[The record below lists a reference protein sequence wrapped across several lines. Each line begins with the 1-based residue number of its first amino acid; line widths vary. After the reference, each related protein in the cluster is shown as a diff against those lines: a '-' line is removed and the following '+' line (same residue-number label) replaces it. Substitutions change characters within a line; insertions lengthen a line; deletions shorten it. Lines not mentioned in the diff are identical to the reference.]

1 MKTITLRYG
10 KEKIN
15 GQNTFFSTVGILKLA
30 INNISNES
38 GIVVSEMAKRLRLLE
53 ILNQY
58 PEYDVTDS
66 STFDE
71 SILNMTKTIDIED
84 SDFIKLKELFSDLKW
99 KIVSNFIIK
108 LSEEF
113 NSI

>member
-30 INNISNES
+30 INNIPNES
-38 GIVVSEMAKRLRLLE
+38 GIVVSEMSKRLRLLE

-58 PEYDVTDS
+58 PEYDVTEPN
-66 STFDE
+66 FDE
-71 SILNMTKTIDIED
+71 SILTMTKTIDIED

-99 KIVSNFIIK
+99 KIVSSFIINM
-108 LSEEF
+108 SEEL
-113 NSI
+113 NSK

>member
-15 GQNTFFSTVGILKLA
+15 EQSTFFSTVGILKLA

-38 GIVVSEMAKRLRLLE
+38 GIDVSEMSKRLRLLE

-58 PEYDVTDS
+58 PEYDVTES
-66 STFDE
+66 NFDE

-84 SDFIKLKELFSDLKW
+84 SDFIKLKELFSVVKW

>member
-1 MKTITLRYG
+1 M
-10 KEKIN
+10 
-15 GQNTFFSTVGILKLA
+15 S
-30 INNISNES
+30 
-38 GIVVSEMAKRLRLLE
+38 KRLRLLE
-53 ILNQY
+53 ILNKY
-58 PEYDVTDS
+58 PEYDVTES
-66 STFDE
+66 NFDE

-84 SDFIKLKELFSDLKW
+84 SDFIKLKELFSVVKW

>member
-30 INNISNES
+30 INNVSNES
-38 GIVVSEMAKRLRLLE
+38 GIPVSEMSKRLRLLE

-58 PEYDVTDS
+58 PEYDVTE

-99 KIVSNFIIK
+99 KIVSSFIIK

>member
-1 MKTITLRYG
+1 M
-10 KEKIN
+10 
-15 GQNTFFSTVGILKLA
+15 S
-30 INNISNES
+30 
-38 GIVVSEMAKRLRLLE
+38 KRLRLLE

-58 PEYDVTDS
+58 PEYDVTES
-66 STFDE
+66 NFDE

-84 SDFIKLKELFSDLKW
+84 SDFIKLKELFSVVKW